1 MSTIKGR
8 KAATASSSSWA
19 IVLAGGRASGFSAEI
34 DPVFLSL
41 GSKPVLT
48 YTIAAVERCPEVE
61 GVVIVASKERVES
74 LRSMVHMYGSSKV
87 KAIVPGAATRDAMI
101 RAGLA
106 ALADHH
112 PGFIAVLDGAIPG
125 VTPELI
131 GEAVRAA
138 RKHGASSVA
147 RQIVEPIAESTKG
160 FKITGLPNGS
170 TWWSTVGPQV
180 FRTELLER
188 ALANAAKKKLHP
200 ADEAAAV
207 AALKQDV
214 HLVPTRR
221 MLVRI
226 DGPADLMLA
235 EYLLR
240 H

>member
-1 MSTIKGR
+1 M
-8 KAATASSSSWA
+8 
-19 IVLAGGRASGFSAEI
+19 
-34 DPVFLSL
+34 FLSL
-41 GSKPVLT
+41 GSKPILT
-48 YTIAAVERCPEVE
+48 YALAAVERCPDLE
-61 GVVIVASKERVES
+61 GMVMVTSKERVES
-74 LRSMVHMYGSSKV
+74 LRTMVHMYGSSKV
-87 KAIVPGAATRDAMI
+87 RSIVAGGGTRDSMI
-101 RAGLA
+101 RAGLE
-106 ALADHH
+106 ALAEHH
-112 PGFIAVLDGAIPG
+112 PGFVAVVDGAIPG

-138 RKHGASSVA
+138 RKFGAASVA
-147 RQIVEPIAESTKG
+147 RQITEPIAESAKG
-160 FKITGLPNGS
+160 IKITGVPNGA

-180 FRTELLER
+180 FRADLLDR
-188 ALANAAKKKLHP
+188 ALANAAKKKIRV

-207 AALKQDV
+207 AAIKQDV